1 MSGGTNNNIKNQ
13 NKQIRKQ
20 YGYDKEFR
28 TFEHRTNQDR
38 YQEAIA
44 KTEAA
49 RANEAANREY
59 RDKTNEQNYEYQS
72 ELQSQQY
79 QAEVNAFDKSEEIYG
94 KQLDINTQAALLT
107 TESIRR
113 EADEGLIAAT
123 FGDIDSDIKQEEF
136 TTSAGLDKEGN
147 QIKRTDAKSMN
158 RIDRKAVSL
167 DRNEKLEQNKVDL
180 TKLNSIY
187 HHDGRKYMIQQA
199 QYDQDKSRIGSN
211 EGWGLETNTLEFQQ
225 AAAKNLAARID
236 NRAELIRTKGAVLAR
251 GVQGNTAGAL
261 AQSALA
267 EYGRKQAASALDLI
281 FTSQQK
287 SISDRKTSGT
297 AGYDASAVD
306 TKKSISTVERQK
318 AGDVL
323 SLDSAKIKIDS
334 KFAIKKA
341 DNKISKLNQA
351 LDTTLKQLNLSD
363 RKIDSSVKFQTK
375 RYQVGKSK
383 TEATRKSI
391 RDEYNAANRKLAVDK
406 EAQDLQAYGRKMLEP
421 IKPPPIPK
429 PLKLPQTIFIDPTA
443 PRKPPKPVKG
453 AIGKTSVWNTVSDG
467 LGVVSSVASIAA
479 PFAASDI
486 KTKHTVEP
494 IENAS
499 TKLSNLKPVSFYYT
513 PEYTAEPD
521 RLHHGFVAQ
530 EYKEVMPDA
539 TYDLKGTLAID
550 TNDLIGLLV
559 KGHQELQEKIV
570 QLEEKLSATN

>member
-1 MSGGTNNNIKNQ
+1 MSGGTNSNIKRQ
-13 NKQIRKQ
+13 NNQIRKQ
-20 YGYDKEFR
+20 YHYDKEFR
-28 TFEHRTNQDR
+28 TYSHQTNQDR
-38 YQEAIA
+38 YQEAVA
-44 KTEAA
+44 KTAAA

-59 RDKTNEQNYEYQS
+59 RDKTNEQQYQYQS

-123 FGDIDSDIKQEEF
+123 FGDIDSDIQQEEF
-136 TTSAGLDKEGN
+136 MANAGFDKEGN
-147 QIKRTDAKSMN
+147 QIKRTDAKAMN
-158 RIDRKAVSL
+158 RIEKKAVRL
-167 DRNEKLEQNKVDL
+167 DRNEKLQQNQIDKS
-180 TKLNSIY
+180 KLNSIY

-199 QYDQDKSRIGSN
+199 QYDKDKSRIGSN

-225 AAAKNLAARID
+225 AAAQNLAARID

-281 FTSQQK
+281 FTSKKK

-297 AGYDASAVD
+297 ASYDTDSVD
-306 TKKSISTVERQK
+306 TKKSISTVDRQK
-318 AGDVL
+318 AGDIRT
-323 SLDSAKIKIDS
+323 LDVEKLDTNS

-351 LDTTLKQLNLSD
+351 LDTTLKQLNLGD
-363 RKIDSSVKFQTK
+363 RRIDSSVKFQTK
-375 RYQVGKSK
+375 RYQVGKLK
-383 TEATRKSI
+383 TDATRKSI

-453 AIGKTSVWNTVSDG
+453 SIGKTSV
-467 LGVVSSVASIAA
+467 
-479 PFAASDI
+479 
-486 KTKHTVEP
+486 
-494 IENAS
+494 
-499 TKLSNLKPVSFYYT
+499 
-513 PEYTAEPD
+513 
-521 RLHHGFVAQ
+521 
-530 EYKEVMPDA
+530 
-539 TYDLKGTLAID
+539 
-550 TNDLIGLLV
+550 
-559 KGHQELQEKIV
+559 
-570 QLEEKLSATN
+570 

>member
-1 MSGGTNNNIKNQ
+1 MSGGTNSNIKRQ
-13 NKQIRKQ
+13 NNQIRKQ
-20 YGYDKEFR
+20 YHYDKEFR
-28 TFEHRTNQDR
+28 TYSHQTNQDR
-38 YQEAIA
+38 YQEAVA
-44 KTEAA
+44 KTAAA

-59 RDKTNEQNYEYQS
+59 RDKTNEQQYQYQS

-123 FGDIDSDIKQEEF
+123 FGDIDSDIQQEEF
-136 TTSAGLDKEGN
+136 MANAGFDKEGN
-147 QIKRTDAKSMN
+147 QIKRTDAKAMN
-158 RIDRKAVSL
+158 RIEKKAVRL
-167 DRNEKLEQNKVDL
+167 DRNEKLQQNQIDKS
-180 TKLNSIY
+180 KLNSIY

-199 QYDQDKSRIGSN
+199 QYDIDKSKIGSN

-281 FTSQQK
+281 FTSKQK

-297 AGYDASAVD
+297 ATYDTIGVD
-306 TKKSISTVERQK
+306 TKKSISTVDRQK
-318 AGDVL
+318 AGDIRT
-323 SLDSAKIKIDS
+323 LDVEKLDTNS

-351 LDTTLKQLNLSD
+351 LDTTLKQLNLGD
-363 RKIDSSVKFQTK
+363 RRIDSSVKFQTK
-375 RYQVGKSK
+375 RYQVGKLK
-383 TEATRKSI
+383 TDATRKSI

-453 AIGKTSVWNTVSDG
+453 SIGKTSVWNTVSDG
-467 LGVVSSVASIAA
+467 LGVVAGITSIAA
-479 PFAASDI
+479 PFVSDI